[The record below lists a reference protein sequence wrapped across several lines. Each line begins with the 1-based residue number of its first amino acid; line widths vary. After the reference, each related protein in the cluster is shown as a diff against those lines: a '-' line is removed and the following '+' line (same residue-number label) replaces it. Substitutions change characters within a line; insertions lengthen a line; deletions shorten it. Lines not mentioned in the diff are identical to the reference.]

1 MSRRLAVVAEYFE
14 RLGLEYEVAQIYF
27 ALYTKGPQTI
37 SELSRSSKVERTRI
51 YRLLDLMQRNSLIE
65 VEVSYKKQI
74 LKAVPINNL
83 QILLSKKEQ
92 ELVRLQQDLPNIE
105 RLLHEGMINS
115 TGTRIQFYHGP
126 DGAKQILWNETKA
139 TTEVLAILYENI
151 QIKTAEKFFDRWVQR
166 CNEQDLNFRGVISDG
181 FLRSQYHWYSN
192 HVNEM
197 LKNWDARYVEA
208 RTFAIDHST
217 IIYDNVVA
225 YYSWKDS
232 EIFGIEIYNQ
242 EIADGQ
248 RKFFEMLW
256 ERGGQLPEL

>member
-1 MSRRLAVVAEYFE
+1 
-14 RLGLEYEVAQIYF
+14 
-27 ALYTKGPQTI
+27 
-37 SELSRSSKVERTRI
+37 
-51 YRLLDLMQRNSLIE
+51 
-65 VEVSYKKQI
+65 
-74 LKAVPINNL
+74 
-83 QILLSKKEQ
+83 
-92 ELVRLQQDLPNIE
+92 
-105 RLLHEGMINS
+105 
-115 TGTRIQFYHGP
+115 
-126 DGAKQILWNETKA
+126 
-139 TTEVLAILYENI
+139 
-151 QIKTAEKFFDRWVQR
+151 
-166 CNEQDLNFRGVISDG
+166 
-181 FLRSQYHWYSN
+181 
-192 HVNEM
+192 M